1 MIVAKTSPEG
11 AMETAGRPLVVCVD
25 DEPHILNALTRL
37 LRTEPIELRT
47 TDDPEM
53 AVEWT
58 RTREVALV
66 IADYRMPMMSG
77 IALLRLVKAASPRT
91 RRVMLTG
98 CPAERMVLSAG
109 EVGLMDLVGK
119 PWDDDALKRMI
130 LDRLGARDPE
140 ADGLGS

>member
-1 MIVAKTSPEG
+1 MIAARRSPAED
-11 AMETAGRPLVVCVD
+11 AMAVGRPLVVCVD
-25 DEPHILNALTRL
+25 DEPQILHALTRL
-37 LRTEPIELRT
+37 FRTAPFELRT
-47 TDDPEM
+47 TCDPDE
-53 AVEWT
+53 ALEWT
-58 RTREVALV
+58 RTREVALM

-77 IALLRLVKAASPRT
+77 TALLQLVKAASPRT

-98 CPAERMVLSAG
+98 CPGDRMVISAG

-119 PWDDDALKRMI
+119 PWDDEALKRMI